1 MSEKKLTFAER
12 VEYMRA
18 AAEDL
23 RQIAAVVAAE
33 AAAMSEA
40 QERFVERNVQGRSIS
55 K

>member
-12 VEYMRA
+12 VERMRA

-23 RQIAAVVAAE
+23 RQIAEIVTAE
-33 AAAMSEA
+33 AAAMVQA
-40 QERFVERNVQGRSIS
+40 QTRFEGRKSQSGSIS